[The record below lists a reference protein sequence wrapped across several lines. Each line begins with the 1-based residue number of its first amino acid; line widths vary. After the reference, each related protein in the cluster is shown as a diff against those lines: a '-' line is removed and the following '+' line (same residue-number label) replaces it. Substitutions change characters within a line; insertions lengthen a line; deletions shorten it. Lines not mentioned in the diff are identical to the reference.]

1 MNKKLN
7 NIFMFLEYIQMESNL
22 IFIILSQGSVQ
33 NKNDNNNMFIIESK

>member
-33 NKNDNNNMFIIESK
+33 KKNDNNNMFIIESK